1 MVISPLAS
9 KTIISPNKSRCNTK
23 KDTVS
28 IHVTDGN
35 ISAEALGNL
44 FKKASKQASSNYG
57 VDSKGNIACYV
68 YEDYRSW
75 CTSSRSND
83 ERAITIEVANDG
95 GKATGYH
102 VSDKAIA
109 SLIELLVDIC
119 KRNGIA
125 QLKWKGDKS
134 LIGQVD
140 KQNMTVHRW
149 FKNKACPGDYL
160 YSLHPYIANEVNKR
174 LGVKY
179 LPTTQS
185 YMAEGVDWQY
195 VFDPKFYGEQKAR
208 ANDTKTLRDV
218 LVTDTAL
225 FQHFMQFG
233 MNEQRQAKADFNV
246 KVYRANYTDLQQAFG
261 DNWKNYYWHYCLC
274 GRKENRKTA

>member
-1 MVISPLAS
+1 MIISPIVS
-9 KTIISPNKSRCNTK
+9 KAIISPNKSRCNTK
-23 KDTVS
+23 KDTIS
-28 IHVTDGN
+28 LHVTDGN
-35 ISAEALGNL
+35 ISVDALGNL
-44 FKKASKQASSNYG
+44 FKKSSVQASSNYG
-57 VDSKGNIACYV
+57 VDSKGNRACYV

-83 ERAITIEVANDG
+83 ERAITIEIANDG
-95 GKATGYH
+95 GKSTGYH

-109 SLIELLVDIC
+109 STIELLVDIC
-119 KRNGIA
+119 KRNNIP

-160 YSLHPYIANEVNKR
+160 YSLHPYIASEVNKQ
-174 LGVKY
+174 LGIEYIPNTK
-179 LPTTQS
+179 S

-195 VFDPKFYGEQKAR
+195 VFDPAFYANYNGDVRKAFGY
-208 ANDTKTLRDV
+208 NEN
-218 LVTDTAL
+218 AL
-225 FQHFMQFG
+225 FLHFMQFG
-233 MNEQRQAKADFNV
+233 MNEQRIATADFNV
-246 KVYRANYTDLQQAFG
+246 KVYRANYTDLQKAFG

>member
-1 MVISPLAS
+1 MMKMIISPIVN
-9 KTIISPNKSRCNTK
+9 KTIISPNKSRCTTK

-35 ISAEALGNL
+35 ISVDALGNL
-44 FKKASKQASSNYG
+44 FKKSSTQASSNYG
-57 VDSKGNIACYV
+57 VDSKGNRACYV

-75 CTSSRSND
+75 CTSSKSND
-83 ERAITIEVANDG
+83 NRAITIEVANDG

-102 VSDKAIA
+102 VSDKAID

-119 KRNGIA
+119 KRNNIP

-160 YSLHPYIANEVNKR
+160 YGLHPYIANEVNKR
-174 LGVKY
+174 LGVVY
-179 LPTTQS
+179 IPNTQS

-195 VFDPKFYGEQKAR
+195 VFNPKYYADTYSDLRKAFGY
-208 ANDTKTLRDV
+208 NEN
-218 LVTDTAL
+218 AL

-246 KVYRANYTDLQQAFG
+246 KVYRANYTDLQNAFG